1 MLNSILSSEGFYYS
15 STYDLSHTLQRLSD
29 TDPKF
34 KASSIYERVST
45 LFFNKTPNQVVIVSF
60 KEIFEFFLPIIYAN
74 TIIGLL

>member
-34 KASSIYERVST
+34 KASSIYERVSI
-45 LFFNKTPNQVVIVSF
+45 LFFNETFNQMVIVWF
-60 KEIFEFFLPIIYAN
+60 KQIFGFFPPIIYAN
-74 TIIGLL
+74 TKQS